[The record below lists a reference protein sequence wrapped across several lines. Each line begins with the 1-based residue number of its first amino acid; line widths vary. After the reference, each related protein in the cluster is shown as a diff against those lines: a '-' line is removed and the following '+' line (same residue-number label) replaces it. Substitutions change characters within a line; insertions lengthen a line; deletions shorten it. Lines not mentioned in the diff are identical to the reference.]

1 MATKTRCLAVDRQC
15 TVLAGESG
23 ITRRY
28 TVYGAL
34 ASSDC
39 LITGFTGENRDP
51 VTGCYHLGQGYRTY
65 NPHLMRFHSPD
76 DLSPFGL
83 GGINA
88 YVYRDPVNARDP
100 SGHSPIT
107 ISAFTQRIMTATF
120 GGVSV
125 VKSLVGKVPSTGLER
140 FISRLTFGGGA
151 LSIAGATAQA
161 AGWGSGTYV
170 SNVGAGLAGT
180 GHVFQFAKALYD
192 GRNQIYKNVTGN
204 LRSLIGM
211 KAKDTKPSDVESGL
225 EPSAPQKT
233 PPPSRRQ
240 SVSVRNQPEPAG
252 FRASVMSGP
261 SLNTGSSN
269 LSEPDAL
276 GTYVSRE
283 LLESDTSYM
292 SDMRRRQMQMQM
304 QMVRQ

>member
-107 ISAFTQRIMTATF
+107 ISAFTQRIMTASF
-120 GGVSV
+120 GSVSV
-125 VKSLVGKVPSTGLER
+125 VKSLVSKVPSTGLEIL
-140 FISRLTFGGGA
+140 ISRLTFGGGA

-161 AGWGSGTYV
+161 AGWGPGTFV
-170 SNVGAGLAGT
+170 SNVGVVVAGT
-180 GHVFQFAKALYD
+180 GHVLQLAKAFYV
-192 GRNQIYKNVTGN
+192 GRNQIYENVTGN

-211 KAKDTKPSDVESGL
+211 KAKGTDHMVSRPA
-225 EPSAPQKT
+225 PSAPPPT
-233 PPPSRRQ
+233 PLPQMPDPP
-240 SVSVRNQPEPAG
+240 G
-252 FRASVMSGP
+252 FRPSMTSGLSYNSDSP
-261 SLNTGSSN
+261 NVSQRSAPAQLSSGSGD
-269 LSEPDAL
+269 EA
-276 GTYVSRE
+276 YVSRKF
-283 LLESDTSYM
+283 SQPPN
-292 SDMRRRQMQMQM
+292 SDMSGKGQMQ
-304 QMVRQ
+304 RIRKSI

>member
-23 ITRRY
+23 IARRY

-65 NPHLMRFHSPD
+65 NPHLMRFQSPD

-107 ISAFTQRIMTATF
+107 VSAFTQRIMTASF
-120 GGVSV
+120 GSVSV
-125 VKSLVGKVPSTGLER
+125 VKSLVGKVPSTGLEIL
-140 FISRLTFGGGA
+140 ISRLTFGGGA

-161 AGWGSGTYV
+161 AGWSSGTFV
-170 SNVGAGLAGT
+170 SNVGVALAGT

-211 KAKDTKPSDVESGL
+211 KAKDTKPSDVEL
-225 EPSAPQKT
+225 KPTAP

-240 SVSVRNQPEPAG
+240 SVSDSNQPEAAG
-252 FRASVMSGP
+252 FRASVLSGP
-261 SLNTGSSN
+261 SQRPDSEK
-269 LSEPDAL
+269 LSPGNGD
-276 GTYVSRE
+276 GTYVSRKF
-283 LLESDTSYM
+283 SQPPN
-292 SDMRRRQMQMQM
+292 SDMSNMGPM
-304 QMVRQ
+304 QMVRKSI

>member
-15 TVLAGESG
+15 TVVAGESG

-39 LITGFTGENRDP
+39 LTTGFTGENRDP

-65 NPHLMRFHSPD
+65 NPHLMRFQSPD

-107 ISAFTQRIMTATF
+107 ISAFTQRIMTASF
-120 GGVSV
+120 GSVSV
-125 VKSLVGKVPSTGLER
+125 VKSLVSKVPSTGLEIL
-140 FISRLTFGGGA
+140 ISRLTFGGGA

-161 AGWGSGTYV
+161 AGWGPGTFV
-170 SNVGAGLAGT
+170 SNVGVGVAGT
-180 GHVFQFAKALYD
+180 GHLLQLAKAFYD
-192 GRNQIYKNVTGN
+192 GRNQIYENVTGN

-211 KAKDTKPSDVESGL
+211 KAKGTKRSDVEL
-225 EPSAPQKT
+225 TPSAPQKT
-233 PPPSRRQ
+233 PPSSRRQ
-240 SVSVRNQPEPAG
+240 SVSDRNQPEPAG
-252 FRASVMSGP
+252 FRPSVISGL
-261 SLNTGSSN
+261 SQRSALEN
-269 LSEPDAL
+269 LSSGNGD

-283 LLESDTSYM
+283 FSQPRKADM
-292 SDMRRRQMQMQM
+292 SGKGQMQ
-304 QMVRQ
+304 RIRKSI